1 MQGLHVRELAR
12 SPGTELPDTTAD
24 YRRLQATAVF
34 RPSQLPAPLCLH
46 RFEAVLQT
54 VQSMSQTIQE
64 QELSRAWQPRTA
76 QCAAGLRQQGQA
88 AITIIIMKGVL
99 DLLQLEV
106 LRADESTT
114 HKLGM
119 TSKLWEKMLMWSA
132 KTGALPLALA

>member
-1 MQGLHVRELAR
+1 
-12 SPGTELPDTTAD
+12 
-24 YRRLQATAVF
+24 
-34 RPSQLPAPLCLH
+34 
-46 RFEAVLQT
+46 
-54 VQSMSQTIQE
+54 MSQTIQE

-88 AITIIIMKGVL
+88 AITSIIMKGVL

-119 TSKLWEKMLMWSA
+119 TSKLREKMLMWSA